1 MGIFQDYG
9 KEKLWER
16 FSGVCNGAGGVLL
29 ALALNHTIDCPI
41 WAPLIVVFVP
51 AIISLV
57 MVIIDLIKSF
67 IMTKDKLRK

>member
-16 FSGVCNGAGGVLL
+16 FAGSCNGAGGVLF

-41 WAPLIVVFVP
+41 WAPLIVVFFPVVLS
-51 AIISLV
+51 ILR
-57 MVIIDLIKSF
+57 F
-67 IMTKDKLRK
+67 IFSDSKKT